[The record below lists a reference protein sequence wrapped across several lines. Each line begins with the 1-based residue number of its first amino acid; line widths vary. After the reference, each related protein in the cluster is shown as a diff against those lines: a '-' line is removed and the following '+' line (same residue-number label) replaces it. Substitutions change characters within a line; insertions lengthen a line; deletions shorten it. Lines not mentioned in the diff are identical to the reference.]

1 MDEFEF
7 VGIESA
13 PSRTVRTPRVAASPC
28 AFECK
33 WIETINLKGLSGK
46 PTQWYLVLG
55 EVVGV
60 HIDDRMI
67 ENGLVDIVKMQT
79 LARCG
84 YMDYSPVESITSLN
98 RPTWP

>member
-1 MDEFEF
+1 MQVNRDDKSERALRKADA
-7 VGIESA
+7 V
-13 PSRTVRTPRVAASPC
+13 V
-28 AFECK
+28 
-33 WIETINLKGLSGK
+33 SGAR
-46 PTQWYLVLG
+46 

-67 ENGLVDIVKMQT
+67 EDGMVDIVKMQT

-84 YMDYSPVESITSLN
+84 YMDYTPLEKVTSLT

>member
-1 MDEFEF
+1 
-7 VGIESA
+7 V
-13 PSRTVRTPRVAASPC
+13 
-28 AFECK
+28 
-33 WIETINLKGLSGK
+33 LSGQAS
-46 PTQWYLVLG
+46 QWYLVLG

-67 ENGLVDIVKMQT
+67 EDGMVDIVKMQT

-84 YMDYSPVESITSLN
+84 YMDYAPVEKVTSLS